1 MENIK
6 NKCIEI
12 YRQAFGKDE
21 LFEQRLF
28 GKCFKHCRYLEV
40 NGTVV
45 AMLFALP
52 CLIISQNR
60 SYESIYIFAAATEKE
75 QRGKGYM
82 SRLLEQVKTNP
93 DTVYFLRPANKE
105 LIGFYKKLG
114 FKEFSAINSDKVSPL
129 VAALEDMEFLAG
141 DYISPDGKGFTL
153 MYSYKENLN
162 LQNLGFIYSME

>member
-1 MENIK
+1 MKITERIPVAYMK
-6 NKCIEI
+6 
-12 YRQAFGKDE
+12 FGGG
-21 LFEQRLF
+21 F
-28 GKCFKHCRYLEV
+28 
-40 NGTVV
+40 
-45 AMLFALP
+45 ML
-52 CLIISQNR
+52 CDK
-60 SYESIYIFAAATEKE
+60 T
-75 QRGKGYM
+75 G
-82 SRLLEQVKTNP
+82 RLLEQVKTNP